1 MNHDEGFFRLPR
13 GRAATPRVP
22 DTSPS
27 SPAPAGSGPS
37 SPAPPSDR
45 KHAGRAAW
53 LWPLFGAGVM
63 AAVIAGGLFGYW
75 AFMNVVAHL
84 LLTDQ
89 PLMLRLPPQ
98 SDIVMRTDNRIDVLM
113 KGTIYAQVP
122 LRQTL
127 DLPVRGTYDTIV
139 NIDTRVPLDT
149 VITYEGIIPVDSIA
163 QIEARAPVNFQNV
176 KKFKNLHFKAA
187 LPLKLRLPVKLVVP
201 VKQDIL
207 LEYHGPLRITLDHVI
222 RAPVD
227 TVLKTALQVD
237 QAFNVSITTSLPV
250 RLTLPQHPVRTTI
263 VTSDLNLDLATLRL
277 ERRPATTP

>member
-22 DTSPS
+22 DTSLS

-237 QAFNVSITTSLPV
+237 QAFNVPITTSLPV